1 MRAHLSTTASGLELA
16 GCGHVGWQD
25 TRQKISE
32 KLNEITEKRARQLT
46 SSSSYRYYNTL
57 QDSQVEVGRERKNR
71 KKKAVGLYAVK
82 KRLVDV
88 YTSLDISTACV

>member
-71 KKKAVGLYAVK
+71 E
-82 KRLVDV
+82 KRQLA
-88 YTSLDISTACV
+88 YTPSRNDSWMYIQAWV